1 METTVNYLRVAV
13 CTGEHVIN
21 VNSMPM
27 NKRGATTY
35 SSLQSDIQMPWNAPI
50 GGPVA
55 FIHVVKFG
63 VMVENS
69 AGVVVGGTVVRTDE
83 FSCNDILY
91 IRDMATQV
99 QLLYI

>member
-1 METTVNYLRVAV
+1 
-13 CTGEHVIN
+13 
-21 VNSMPM
+21 MPM

-55 FIHVVKFG
+55 FIVKFG

-69 AGVVVGGTVVRTDE
+69 AGVVVGSNVVRTGE
-83 FSCNDILY
+83 FSCKDILY